1 MISVVDPYFSYHIL
15 LWYVVDCITDGT
27 VVLGCLPN
35 KVEAG
40 DIPLSSGVLLR
51 ESNAKYATWLLS
63 FVFLRVRFTVCMCL
77 STSPLEF
84 GYSGDDVRCKKSHV
98 VANSLNSWLVN
109 CGPLS
114 E

>member
-1 MISVVDPYFSYHIL
+1 MISVVDLTFRIISCFGSFFSLYAIRCH
-15 LWYVVDCITDGT
+15 
-27 VVLGCLPN
+27 PN
-35 KVEAG
+35 KMEAG
-40 DIPLSSGVLLR
+40 DIPLSSGVLFR
-51 ESNAKYATWLLS
+51 VSNAKYASWLLS

-77 STSPLEF
+77 STSPLDF
-84 GYSGDDVRCKKSHV
+84 GYFGDGVRCKKSHV